1 MLQFMVRS
9 FHKYLSLFISIQL
22 LLWTVSGIYFSFNKI
37 ELIRGEQYLSPKKD
51 FQFDMNE
58 LNLKLTAK
66 NVSVFKRLNKWIVK
80 VETNSGTYY
89 TNTEGDKLDELSSD
103 EAMQAVRDH
112 TSLIPVKAI
121 RITNSNRGSEY
132 RGRSL
137 PLFKVSTSSEENVNV
152 YIDAVSGEVQ
162 AIRSNSW
169 RIWDFF
175 WGTHIMDYREREN
188 IDNLFLKIFSILALI
203 SALSGIMLFFLGRQ
217 RKAAG
222 RSK

>member
-1 MLQFMVRS
+1 MVRS

-80 VETNSGTYY
+80 VETDSGTYY

-121 RITNSNRGSEY
+121 RITNSKSANSKL
-132 RGRSL
+132 RS
-137 PLFKVSTSSEENVNV
+137 
-152 YIDAVSGEVQ
+152 
-162 AIRSNSW
+162 
-169 RIWDFF
+169 FF
-175 WGTHIMDYREREN
+175 
-188 IDNLFLKIFSILALI
+188 F
-203 SALSGIMLFFLGRQ
+203 
-217 RKAAG
+217 
-222 RSK
+222 